1 MGKRDRFLPFPSVP
15 TTLGLMNL
23 SLSHKRC
30 LVCGSTQGIGRASAI
45 VLARLGASVTLL
57 ARSEAKLQQ
66 TCAQLPNED
75 PAQQHD
81 WLIADFDDPVGVES
95 AVKASLDDGRVYHVL
110 INNTGGPAGG
120 RAIDAEPE
128 QYARAFRQHLLCNQA
143 LAMAVVPGMIDS
155 GYGRVVN
162 IISTS
167 VRQPIA
173 GLGVSNTVRGAVASW
188 AKTLSRELAP
198 HQITVN
204 NVLPGFTETTR
215 LRNLIR
221 MRAEARQ
228 VSEDEVAEGMRAS
241 VPMGRFA
248 DAEEVANAVA
258 FLASPAASYI
268 SGQSVAVDGA
278 RLEAI

>member
-1 MGKRDRFLPFPSVP
+1 
-15 TTLGLMNL
+15 MNL
-23 SLSHKRC
+23 SLSAKRC
-30 LVCGSTQGIGRASAI
+30 LVCGSTQGIGRASAV

-57 ARSEAKLQQ
+57 ARDEKKLAE
-66 TCAQLPNED
+66 TRDILPGESPD
-75 PAQQHD
+75 QSHD
-81 WLIADFDDPVGVES
+81 WLVADFEDPDGVES
-95 AVKASLDDGRVYHVL
+95 AVKGSLEDGRTFHVL
-110 INNTGGPAGG
+110 INNTGGPPGG
-120 RAIDAEPE
+120 KAIDAEPE
-128 QYARAFRQHLLCNQA
+128 TYAQAFRMHVLCNQA
-143 LAMAVVPGMIDS
+143 LAMAVVPRMIDA
-155 GYGRVVN
+155 GYGRIVN

-167 VRQPIA
+167 VRQPIP

-215 LRNLIR
+215 LEGLIR
-221 MRAEARQ
+221 TRAQSRG
-228 VSEDEVAEGMRAS
+228 VSEEVITNEMRSS

-258 FLASPAASYI
+258 FLASPAASYV
-268 SGQSVAVDGA
+268 SGQSLAVDGA

>member
-1 MGKRDRFLPFPSVP
+1 MTGPLAWPLAGCS
-15 TTLGLMNL
+15 TTLASMNL
-23 SLSHKRC
+23 SLTNKRC
-30 LVCGSTQGIGRASAI
+30 LVCGSTQGIGRAAAI
-45 VLARLGASVTLL
+45 VLARLGASITLL
-57 ARSEAKLQQ
+57 ARDEAKLRTTQDI
-66 TCAQLPNED
+66 LPSED
-75 PAQQHD
+75 QGQAND
-81 WLIADFDDPVGVES
+81 WLVADFDDPQCVAR
-95 AVKASLDDGRVYHVL
+95 AVKDSLGDGRTYHVL
-110 INNTGGPAGG
+110 INNTGGPPAGK
-120 RAIDAEPE
+120 AIDAEPE

-143 LAMAVVPGMIDS
+143 LAMAVVPGMIES
-155 GYGRVVN
+155 GYGRIVN

-198 HQITVN
+198 HAITVN

-215 LRNLIR
+215 LENLIR
-221 MRAEARQ
+221 TRAKARGVEENVVADEMRA
-228 VSEDEVAEGMRAS
+228 G

-268 SGQSVAVDGA
+268 SGQSLAVDGA